1 MRELLRTIAFAAAAC
16 LLLAVLLGWGKP
28 AAVIGLFLVSGL
40 AVGSLY
46 ALGGIGIVLLFRATG
61 VLNLAAGAI
70 GAVAAFVTWQL
81 GDWGMFAPLTW
92 VAGLATGVAFAL
104 AYGSLIAP
112 GLSWREPVIKG
123 VASLGYALILLGLVS
138 FLWND
143 DPRKLSFPTDAVSLS
158 ILGLKVTVTRLIV
171 VVAAIG
177 IVIVITVGLN
187 RTRIGLQMRA
197 LANNRRIASLVGV
210 PILRV
215 ETVAWGVSGL
225 IFGFTGLMFGS
236 LVRLEPA
243 VITFMVIPCIAA
255 AIAGRLV
262 SLPTVL
268 VAGLAMGVIE
278 SLLTLSDTF
287 KAVRPMAPYVIAIAV
302 LVAMNLNRRLTFAG
316 ED

>member
-1 MRELLRTIAFAAAAC
+1 M
-16 LLLAVLLGWGKP
+16 
-28 AAVIGLFLVSGL
+28 
-40 AVGSLY
+40 
-46 ALGGIGIVLLFRATG
+46 
-61 VLNLAAGAI
+61 
-70 GAVAAFVTWQL
+70 
-81 GDWGMFAPLTW
+81 
-92 VAGLATGVAFAL
+92 
-104 AYGSLIAP
+104 
-112 GLSWREPVIKG
+112 IKG
-123 VASLGYALILLGLVS
+123 VASLGYALVLLGLVS

-143 DPRKLSFPTDAVSLS
+143 DPRKLSFPSDSVSLS
-158 ILGLKVTVTRLIV
+158 ILGLKVTLTRLIV
-171 VVAAIG
+171 LAAAIG
-177 IVIVITVGLN
+177 IVIAITAALN

-215 ETVAWGVSGL
+215 ETVAWAISGL

-243 VITFMVIPCIAA
+243 VITFMVIPCTAA

-268 VAGLAMGVIE
+268 IAGLAMGVIE

>member
-1 MRELLRTIAFAAAAC
+1 MRDLLRTIAVATVAC
-16 LLLAVLLGWGKP
+16 MVLAVLLGWGKP
-28 AAVIGLFLVSGL
+28 AAVVGLFLVSGL

-81 GDWGMFAPLTW
+81 GDWGVFAPLTW
-92 VAGLATGVAFAL
+92 VAGLLTGVLFAL
-104 AYGSLIAP
+104 AYGRLIAP

-143 DPRKLSFPTDAVSLS
+143 DPRKLSFPTDAISLS

-177 IVIVITVGLN
+177 IVIAITVALN
-187 RTRIGLQMRA
+187 RSRIGLQMRA

-302 LVAMNLNRRLTFAG
+302 LVVMNLNRRLTFAG

>member
-1 MRELLRTIAFAAAAC
+1 MKDLLRTIAVAIAAC
-16 LLLAVLLGWGKP
+16 LALALWLGWDKP
-28 AAVIGLFLVSGL
+28 AAVVGLFLVSGL

-46 ALGGIGIVLLFRATG
+46 ALGGIGIVLLYRATG

-70 GAVAAFVTWQL
+70 GAAAAFLTWQL
-81 GDWGMFAPLTW
+81 GEWGLFAPLAW
-92 VAGLATGVAFAL
+92 VAGLATGVALAL
-104 AYGSLIAP
+104 AYGRLIAP

-123 VASLGYALILLGLVS
+123 VASLGYALVLLGLVS

-143 DPRKLSFPTDAVSLS
+143 DPRKLSFPTDAVTVS
-158 ILGLKVTVTRLIV
+158 ILGLKVTMTRLIV

-177 IVIVITVGLN
+177 IVIAITFALN

-197 LANNRRIASLVGV
+197 LAGNRRIASLIGV

-215 ETVAWGVSGL
+215 ETVAWGISGL

-243 VITFMVIPCIAA
+243 VITFMVIPCTAA

-268 VAGLAMGVIE
+268 IAGLAMGVIE

-287 KAVRPMAPYVIAIAV
+287 KAVRPMAPYVIAIIV
-302 LVAMNLNRRLTFAG
+302 LIAMNMNRRLTFAG

>member
-1 MRELLRTIAFAAAAC
+1 MRELLRTIAVATVAC
-16 LLLAVLLGWGKP
+16 MVLAVFLGWGKP
-28 AAVIGLFLVSGL
+28 AAVVGLFLVSGL

-81 GDWGMFAPLTW
+81 GDWGVFAPLTW
-92 VAGLATGVAFAL
+92 VAGLLTGVLFAL
-104 AYGSLIAP
+104 AYGRLIAP

-177 IVIVITVGLN
+177 IVIAITVALN
-187 RTRIGLQMRA
+187 SSRIGLQMRA

-302 LVAMNLNRRLTFAG
+302 LVVMNLNRRLTFAE

>member
-1 MRELLRTIAFAAAAC
+1 MRELLQTIAVATVAC
-16 LLLAVLLGWGKP
+16 TVLAVLFGWGKP

-70 GAVAAFVTWQL
+70 GAAAAFVTWQL
-81 GDWGMFAPLTW
+81 GDWGLFAPLTW

-104 AYGSLIAP
+104 AYGRLIAP

-177 IVIVITVGLN
+177 IVIAITVALN

>member
-1 MRELLRTIAFAAAAC
+1 MLAA
-16 LLLAVLLGWGKP
+16 LLGWGKP
-28 AAVIGLFLVSGL
+28 MPVIGLFLVSGL

-46 ALGGIGIVLLFRATG
+46 ALGGIGIVLLYRATG
-61 VLNLAAGAI
+61 VLNFAAGAI
-70 GAVAAFVTWQL
+70 GAASAFFTWQL
-81 GDWGMFAPLTW
+81 GHWGIFAPLTW
-92 VAGLATGVAFAL
+92 LGGLMAGVALAL
-104 AYGSLIAP
+104 AYGWLIAP

-123 VASLGYALILLGLVS
+123 VASLGYALVLLGLVS

-143 DPRKLSFPTDAVSLS
+143 DPRKLSFPSDSVS
-158 ILGLKVTVTRLIV
+158 IPVLGLRVTLTRLIV
-171 VVAAIG
+171 MAAAIG
-177 IVIVITVGLN
+177 IVIAITLALN

-243 VITFMVIPCIAA
+243 VITFMVIPCTAA
-255 AIAGRLV
+255 AIAGRLT
-262 SLPTVL
+262 SLPNVL
-268 VAGLAMGVIE
+268 IAGLAMGVIE
-278 SLLTLSDTF
+278 SLLTLSDSF

-302 LVAMNLNRRLTFAG
+302 LVVMNLGRRLTFAG

>member
-1 MRELLRTIAFAAAAC
+1 MRETLKPVAVATVGC

-28 AAVIGLFLVSGL
+28 APVVGLFLVSGL

-46 ALGGIGIVLLFRATG
+46 ALGGIGIVLLYRATG

-70 GAVAAFVTWQL
+70 GAASAFLTWQL
-81 GDWGMFAPLTW
+81 GDWGLFAPLAW
-92 VAGLATGVAFAL
+92 VAGLMAGVALAL
-104 AYGSLIAP
+104 AYGRLIAP

-123 VASLGYALILLGLVS
+123 VASLGYALVLLGLVS

-143 DPRKLSFPTDAVSLS
+143 DPRKLSFPTDSVSVA

-171 VVAAIG
+171 IAAAIG
-177 IVIVITVGLN
+177 IVVAITLALG

-243 VITFMVIPCIAA
+243 VITFMVIPCTAA

-268 VAGLAMGVIE
+268 IAGLAMGVIE

>member
-1 MRELLRTIAFAAAAC
+1 MRELLQTIAVATVAC
-16 LLLAVLLGWGKP
+16 TVLAVLFGWGKP

-70 GAVAAFVTWQL
+70 GAAAAFVTWQL
-81 GDWGMFAPLTW
+81 GDWGLFAPLTW

-104 AYGSLIAP
+104 AYGRLIAP

-171 VVAAIG
+171 VVAVIG
-177 IVIVITVGLN
+177 IVIAITVALN

>member
-1 MRELLRTIAFAAAAC
+1 MRELLRTIAVATAAC
-16 LLLAVLLGWGKP
+16 LLLAVLLGWDKP

-81 GDWGMFAPLTW
+81 GDWGVFAPLTW
-92 VAGLATGVAFAL
+92 VAGLLTGVLFAL
-104 AYGSLIAP
+104 AYGRLIAP

-177 IVIVITVGLN
+177 IVIAITVALN
-187 RTRIGLQMRA
+187 RSRIGLQMRA

-302 LVAMNLNRRLTFAG
+302 LVVMNLNRRLTFAG

>member
-1 MRELLRTIAFAAAAC
+1 MRELLQTIAVATVAC
-16 LLLAVLLGWGKP
+16 TVLAVLFGWGKP

-70 GAVAAFVTWQL
+70 GAAAVFVTWQL
-81 GDWGMFAPLTW
+81 GDWGLFAPLTW

-104 AYGSLIAP
+104 AYGRLIAP

-177 IVIVITVGLN
+177 IVIAITVALN

>member
-1 MRELLRTIAFAAAAC
+1 MRELLRTIAFATAAC
-16 LLLAVLLGWGKP
+16 IVLAALLGWGKP

-46 ALGGIGIVLLFRATG
+46 ALGGIGIVLLYRATG

-81 GDWGMFAPLTW
+81 GDWGLFAPLTW
-92 VAGLATGVAFAL
+92 VAGLVTGVGLAL
-104 AYGSLIAP
+104 AYGRLIAP

-123 VASLGYALILLGLVS
+123 VASLGYALVLLGLVS

-143 DPRKLSFPTDAVSLS
+143 DPRKLSFPTDAISLS

-177 IVIVITVGLN
+177 FVIAITVALN

-243 VITFMVIPCIAA
+243 VITFMVIPCTAA

-268 VAGLAMGVIE
+268 IAGLAMGVIE

-302 LVAMNLNRRLTFAG
+302 LVVMNLNRRLTFAG

>member
-1 MRELLRTIAFAAAAC
+1 MRELLGSIATAAAAC
-16 LLLAVLLGWGKP
+16 LSLAVLLGWGKP

-70 GAVAAFVTWQL
+70 GAAAAFLTWQL
-81 GDWGMFAPLTW
+81 VDWGLFPPLAW
-92 VAGLATGVAFAL
+92 LAGLATGVVLAL
-104 AYGSLIAP
+104 AYGRLIAP
-112 GLSWREPVIKG
+112 GLAWREPVIKG

-143 DPRKLSFPTDAVSLS
+143 DPRKLSFPTDAVSVS

-177 IVIVITVGLN
+177 IVVAITLALN

-255 AIAGRLV
+255 AIAGRLA

-268 VAGLAMGVIE
+268 IAGLAMGVIE
-278 SLLTLSDTF
+278 SLLTLSDMF
-287 KAVRPMAPYVIAIAV
+287 KAVRPMAPYVIAIVV
-302 LVAMNLNRRLTFAG
+302 LVGMNLNRRLTFAG